1 MKLNNKEA
9 NKLKNDF
16 PIFNR
21 KINGKHIIYLDNAAT
36 TQKPKQVINI
46 IKDFYENENA
56 NIHRGVYTLSE
67 EATTRYNEARE
78 IIAKFINAKP
88 EEIIFTR
95 STTESI
101 NLLAYTV
108 KSLLKNK
115 KEIIIT
121 DMEHHSNLVPW
132 QQFAKKNNMTLKSI
146 NLKKDF
152 TLDYDDAK
160 NKITENTA
168 IVAISHV
175 SNALGTINNIN
186 DIVKLAKEKNAIT
199 LIDAAQSAPHIKVN
213 VKEIDCDF
221 LAFSGH
227 KMLAPTGIGI
237 LYGRK
242 ELLER
247 LPPFHFG
254 GEMIREVTKE
264 KAEWNDIPMKF
275 EAGTQ
280 NISGAIALGGAIKY
294 INKIGIENIASWEQE
309 LLQYTLKKMKEIK
322 GIQLYNPPLDK
333 ATGIISFN
341 LKGIHPHD
349 LASLLNDENICIRG
363 GHHCSMPL
371 MNTLKVSGT
380 ARVSFYFYNTFED
393 INKFIELLKKSQKLF
408 GEGNG

>member
-1 MKLNNKEA
+1 M
-9 NKLKNDF
+9 
-16 PIFNR
+16 
-21 KINGKHIIYLDNAAT
+21 
-36 TQKPKQVINI
+36 
-46 IKDFYENENA
+46 
-56 NIHRGVYTLSE
+56 
-67 EATTRYNEARE
+67 
-78 IIAKFINAKP
+78 
-88 EEIIFTR
+88 
-95 STTESI
+95 
-101 NLLAYTV
+101 
-108 KSLLKNK
+108 
-115 KEIIIT
+115 
-121 DMEHHSNLVPW
+121 
-132 QQFAKKNNMTLKSI
+132 
-146 NLKKDF
+146 
-152 TLDYDDAK
+152 
-160 NKITENTA
+160 
-168 IVAISHV
+168 
-175 SNALGTINNIN
+175 
-186 DIVKLAKEKNAIT
+186 
-199 LIDAAQSAPHIKVN
+199 N

-254 GEMIREVTKE
+254 GIMIREVTKE

-294 INKIGIENIASWEQE
+294 LNKIGIENIASWEQE

-371 MNTLKVSGT
+371 MNTLKVAGT

-393 INKFIELLKKSQKLF
+393 IDKFIGLLKKSQKLF

>member
-1 MKLNNKEA
+1 MKLDNKEA

-16 PIFNR
+16 PIFSR
-21 KINGKHIIYLDNAAT
+21 KIKGKPIIYLDNAAT

-67 EATTRYNEARE
+67 EATRKYNEARG
-78 IIAKFINAKP
+78 IVAKFINAKP
-88 EEIIFTR
+88 KEIIFTR
-95 STTESI
+95 SATESI

-115 KEIIIT
+115 KEILIT

-132 QQFAKKNNMTLKSI
+132 QQFAKKNNMILKSI

-152 TLDYDDAK
+152 TLNYDDAK
-160 NKITENTA
+160 KKITENTA

-175 SNALGTINNIN
+175 SNALGTINNVN

-199 LIDAAQSAPHIKVN
+199 LIDAAQSAPHIRIN

-227 KMLAPTGIGI
+227 KMLAPTGIGV
-237 LYGRK
+237 LYGKK
-242 ELLER
+242 ELLEK
-247 LPPFHFG
+247 LQPFNFG
-254 GEMIREVTKE
+254 GNMIKEVTNKE
-264 KAEWNDIPMKF
+264 SQWNDIPIKF

-280 NISGAIALGGAIKY
+280 NISGAIALGEAIKY
-294 INKIGIENIASWEQE
+294 LNKIGIKNITSWEQE
-309 LLQYTLKKMKEIK
+309 LLQYSLKKMKEIK

-333 ATGIISFN
+333 ATGIISFTI
-341 LKGIHPHD
+341 KGIHPHD
-349 LASLLNDENICIRG
+349 LASLLNDENVCIRG

-371 MNTLKVSGT
+371 MKKLGIAGT
-380 ARVSFYFYNTFED
+380 ARISFYIYNTFED
-393 INKFIELLKKSQKLF
+393 IDKFIELLKKSQKLF